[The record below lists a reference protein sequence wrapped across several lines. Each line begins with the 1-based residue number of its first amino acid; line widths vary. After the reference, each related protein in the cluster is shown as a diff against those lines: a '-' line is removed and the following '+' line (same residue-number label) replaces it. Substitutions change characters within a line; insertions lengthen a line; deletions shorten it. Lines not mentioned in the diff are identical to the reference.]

1 MILLEKCFVFCY
13 NVSMKKITLI
23 CIGSIREK
31 YLKDAINEYEKR
43 IQKFFDLNIIEL
55 PESKLLSSQ
64 KEIEKALDEEG
75 EKVLEKAKGKTL
87 VSLCVEGKQQTSE
100 EFSKFVDERTDL
112 GEMCFVI
119 GSSFGLSKKVKQN
132 SINISFS
139 RLTFPHQLMR
149 VIFLEQLYRA
159 GTIQNNITYHK

>member
-1 MILLEKCFVFCY
+1 
-13 NVSMKKITLI
+13 MKKITLI
-23 CIGSIREK
+23 CIGSIKEK
-31 YLKDAINEYEKR
+31 YLKDAIDEYSKR
-43 IQKFFDLNIIEL
+43 IQKFFELNIIEL

-64 KEIEKALDEEG
+64 KEIERALCEEG

-100 EFSKFVDERTDL
+100 EFATFVNQKTDL
-112 GEMCFVI
+112 GELCFVI
-119 GSSFGLSKKVKQN
+119 GSSFGLSQKVKQN

-139 RLTFPHQLMR
+139 KLTFPHQLMR

-159 GTIQNNITYHK
+159 GTIINNVTYHK